1 MPAVF
6 AGGIRAGEKRGQ
18 KEMRYG
24 RLQKSMTAVLLAC
37 LAMLLLSTRSMAY
50 KSGSGTSADP
60 YISEITSNEECD
72 LGASPDAATRKNYP
86 NAKFTFAW
94 GRYDKTT
101 QKPDLDSE
109 LIQGA
114 AGSSFQVKN
123 LTNSNLVYFCRIYAD
138 GTWLGTVFFGFE
150 ILPDKADASE
160 GSQTDKTAVSPAKL
174 PKTVAKVSKDT
185 RTKAAKS
192 KVTISWKKVKDTKK
206 TKKTLG
212 KIRYVQVQCCL
223 DRKFT
228 KTVISKKVKKSKT
241 KAVFSL
247 TRKKTW
253 YFRIRYIGTKGVS
266 HWSKVG
272 KIKVK

>member
-1 MPAVF
+1 
-6 AGGIRAGEKRGQ
+6 
-18 KEMRYG
+18 MRYG
-24 RLQKSMTAVLLAC
+24 RLQKSMTAVLFVC
-37 LAMLLLSTRSMAY
+37 LAMLLFSTRSMAY

-60 YISEITSNEECD
+60 YISEIDVNEECD

-101 QKPDLDSE
+101 QKPDEDSE
-109 LIQGA
+109 LIKGA
-114 AGSSFQVKN
+114 TDSSFQVKN
-123 LTNSNLVYFCRIYAD
+123 LTNPNLVYFCRIYAD
-138 GTWLGTVFFGFE
+138 GDWLGSVFFGFE
-150 ILPDKADASE
+150 LRKAKADSTGDNQAE
-160 GSQTDKTAVSPAKL
+160 EIPVQAEKL
-174 PKTVAKVSKDT
+174 PRTAAKVSGTIK
-185 RTKAAKS
+185 TKASKS

-212 KIRYVQVQCCL
+212 KIRYVQVQCAL
-223 DRKFT
+223 DKRFT
-228 KTVISKKVKKSKT
+228 KTALSKKVKKSKT

-247 TRKKTW
+247 SRKKTW

-266 HWSKVG
+266 RWSKVG